1 MSHTILVL
9 LIYMKNFCLYNCT
22 ATYHT
27 AYMISREEE
36 RKNVIKR
43 IDLIVRALFQ
53 SKTNGSKDMQKI
65 KDEVEQDDKPKLAEL
80 LEDML
85 VLLKDDPDNRLKIKE
100 KLNRIWDG
108 YGHIKPLS
116 EVVDQVKKCYLEA
129 SSTGSGN
136 Y

>member
-1 MSHTILVL
+1 
-9 LIYMKNFCLYNCT
+9 
-22 ATYHT
+22 
-27 AYMISREEE
+27 MISREEE
-36 RKNVIKR
+36 QKNVIKR
-43 IDLIVRALFQ
+43 IDLVVRALLQ
-53 SKTNGSKDMQKI
+53 SKMNDSKDMQKI

>member
-1 MSHTILVL
+1 
-9 LIYMKNFCLYNCT
+9 
-22 ATYHT
+22 
-27 AYMISREEE
+27 MISREEE
-36 RKNVIKR
+36 QKNVIKR

-129 SSTGSGN
+129 SSTGSGS

>member
-1 MSHTILVL
+1 
-9 LIYMKNFCLYNCT
+9 
-22 ATYHT
+22 
-27 AYMISREEE
+27 MISREEE
-36 RKNVIKR
+36 QKNVVKR
-43 IDLIVRALFQ
+43 IDLIVRSLFQ
-53 SKTNGSKDMQKI
+53 SKMNGSKDMQKI
-65 KDEVEQDDKPKLAEL
+65 KDEVEQDDKQKLAEL
-80 LEDML
+80 LEDVL

-129 SSTGSGN
+129 SSTGSGS